1 LERKAV
7 SGLVPT
13 LLLLCTFVLA
23 FNSHRAY
30 ANVTTRVFVD
40 PFANTADWGED
51 FTVNINVENVTG
63 LHVWQ
68 FYMYFNSS
76 LLNATLISEGSFSSR
91 GGTLNTAFLPKYYNS
106 LGYIYAVDTVLSSS
120 ALDTLTGNGTLAT
133 VTFKVLEPQGR
144 TALHINQ
151 TQLIDLGTYLEPP
164 KNMPHTEED
173 GYFAVPMPVL
183 SVNPAAIRDPTKLPG
198 SSFDVSLTVVNM
210 ESLHSWNATIK
221 WDPSI
226 IDMISVTEGAFLK
239 QVGMTSF
246 SYTIHAVDGYAVIS
260 GTLVGASA
268 ASSGNGTL
276 ATMTFNVLAF
286 GLSLLDLRNTFLLD
300 SAGNTIIHV
309 AKDGFFANAVPD
321 LAVTRIELSANKVT
335 IGDTLTIR
343 VTVKNMGSVAVST
356 FHIAVTATGTAV
368 TWTVGT
374 VSVTGLDPGGEV
386 TTTITWDTW
395 NVDPGDYVIKAIA
408 ESVTDETNTTNNT
421 LIGGTVTVG
430 AAITTYT
437 FCAGTW
443 NLISYYVQITSNS
456 TVSGFIF
463 NAEDKVI
470 SFDVTGVDGNV
481 GFCEVTIPNALLG
494 GPYTISVENVPPLT
508 LNERSNGTLAVL
520 YFTYHQSTQNVK
532 ITGATAVPEFPAAT
546 LMPLLVALT
555 FIAAILTNTASKKPR
570 NRLTPSKN
578 RTQP

>member
-1 LERKAV
+1 
-7 SGLVPT
+7 
-13 LLLLCTFVLA
+13 
-23 FNSHRAY
+23 
-30 ANVTTRVFVD
+30 
-40 PFANTADWGED
+40 
-51 FTVNINVENVTG
+51 
-63 LHVWQ
+63 
-68 FYMYFNSS
+68 
-76 LLNATLISEGSFSSR
+76 
-91 GGTLNTAFLPKYYNS
+91 
-106 LGYIYAVDTVLSSS
+106 
-120 ALDTLTGNGTLAT
+120 
-133 VTFKVLEPQGR
+133 
-144 TALHINQ
+144 
-151 TQLIDLGTYLEPP
+151 
-164 KNMPHTEED
+164 MPHTEED